1 MVISNSDFINT
12 TNCKLTKHTKNHLTK
27 ESHQQNVCKC
37 QINQHATRG
46 NTHKSYGLKNKFH
59 NIARLKPTESA
70 TQTL

>member
-27 ESHQQNVCKC
+27 ESHRQNVCKC

-46 NTHKSYGLKNKFH
+46 NTHKSYGLNNKFH